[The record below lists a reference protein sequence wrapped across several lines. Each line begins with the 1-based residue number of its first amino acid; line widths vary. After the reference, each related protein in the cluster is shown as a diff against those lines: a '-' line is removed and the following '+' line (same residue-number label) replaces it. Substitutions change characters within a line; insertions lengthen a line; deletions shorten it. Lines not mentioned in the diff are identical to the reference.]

1 MAEEFAP
8 EEEVVPEEEVTPE
21 EEVVPEEEF
30 APAADF
36 AATPSEITDD
46 DKLWSLLSWITGIV
60 AIIVLLME
68 DKKSRPF
75 IKYNAVL
82 ALAVL
87 VVITVLVSILSAITC
102 GIGAILMLA
111 YIYPI
116 YLGIKAFQ
124 GEVVTVPYISDF
136 VVNQGWAE
144 KP

>member
-1 MAEEFAP
+1 MTEDFAP
-8 EEEVVPEEEVTPE
+8 EEEVVPEEEPI
-21 EEVVPEEEF
+21 PAEEF
-30 APAADF
+30 VSAA
-36 AATPSEITDD
+36 SEITDD

-82 ALAVL
+82 ALVVL
-87 VVITVLVSILSAITC
+87 VVITVVLMILSAVTC
-102 GIGAILMLA
+102 GLGAILMLA

-116 YLGIKAFQ
+116 YLGIKSFQ
-124 GEVVTVPYISDF
+124 GEWVTVPYLTGF

-144 KP
+144 GPAQE

>member
-1 MAEEFAP
+1 MAEEF
-8 EEEVVPEEEVTPE
+8 VPEEEIVPPTP
-21 EEVVPEEEF
+21 
-30 APAADF
+30 
-36 AATPSEITDD
+36 EITDD

-87 VVITVLVSILSAITC
+87 IVISVAVAILSAITC

-124 GEVVTVPYISDF
+124 GEWVTVPYVSDF

-144 KP
+144 APPQA